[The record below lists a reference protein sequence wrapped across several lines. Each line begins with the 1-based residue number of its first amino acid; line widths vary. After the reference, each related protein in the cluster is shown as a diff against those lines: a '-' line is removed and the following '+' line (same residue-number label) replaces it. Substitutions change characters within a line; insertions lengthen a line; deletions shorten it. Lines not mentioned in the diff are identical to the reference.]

1 MSLRVASK
9 RLMAL
14 EQSADAMLEQAER
27 DALGLLSDAE
37 LERLAEKQER
47 QAWAEIMADWR
58 GMMVL
63 SDERKQKSERLQW
76 LQWLR
81 DMSKAISQG

>member
-1 MSLRVASK
+1 
-9 RLMAL
+9 MAL